1 MSELEYNK
9 KFSFDSPPPKPKP
22 TEYASITIGIFF
34 DGTNNNKD
42 NTDHKTDNTETFRIK
57 SKKGDSYYNDYSN
70 VARMWEFYDTPT
82 RIYIDGI
89 GTQSNDKDDTILGS
103 GLGIGKTGVR
113 AKVRKGCEEIV
124 KKIKT
129 LTDKKKIEVLTLDA
143 FGFSRG
149 AAAARNFV
157 YEINKAAYAAIPM
170 AIGDGTIIFT
180 DADGEATSER
190 MLPEYG
196 HLGLTLKQSEITV
209 DTIVVRFLGIYD
221 TVASYGIY
229 HKNDV
234 AELHL
239 NEITTVNKIVHFTA
253 QNEHRENFSLTNITS
268 AKSKDTAHI
277 EKSMPGVHSDIGGSY
292 LDNVDETIEKISTEY
307 WGIEDLERERTRI
320 IEEGW
325 FLPNEISIIRNKV
338 TSNILTGTRRLGNGY
353 SYIPMHFMCTYATTY
368 RKPLP
373 FRQNALEDKY
383 TINNVQVEKGGV
395 TIAPNDFLI
404 GIKNSLSPYVF
415 EGDEINISIKNL
427 KLLRNCFLHWSARY
441 EGIGMGPNIIN
452 GRRERRV
459 FNG

>member
-1 MSELEYNK
+1 MSDLNYKK
-9 KFSFDSPPPKPKP
+9 KFAYDSPPPEPAP
-22 TEYASITIGIFF
+22 SEYASITIGVFF

-42 NTDHKTDNTETFRIK
+42 NTDHRRENTATFRNV
-57 SKKGDSYYNDYSN
+57 SSEGDSYYNEYSN

-89 GTQSNDKDDTILGS
+89 GTQSNQGDSTEGSALGT
-103 GLGIGKTGVR
+103 GVTGVR

-124 KKIKT
+124 KKIKI

-157 YEINKAAYAAIPM
+157 YEINKAAYAAIPI
-170 AIGDGTIIFT
+170 AIEGTVIFT
-180 DADGEATSER
+180 DSDGRATSER

-196 HLGLTLKQSEITV
+196 HLGLALKQSGITV
-209 DTIVVRFLGIYD
+209 DSIVVRFLGIYD

-229 HKNDV
+229 HQNDV

-239 NEITTVNKIVHFTA
+239 NEITTTNKIVHFTA
-253 QNEHRENFSLTNITS
+253 QNEHRANFSLSNINN
-268 AKSKDTAHI
+268 ARSKDAAHI
-277 EKSMPGVHSDIGGSY
+277 EKSLPGVHSDIGGSY

-307 WGIEDLERERTRI
+307 WGVEDLERERAMLI
-320 IEEGW
+320 GEGW
-325 FLPNEISIIRNKV
+325 FLPNEITIIRNKV
-338 TSNILTGTRRLGNGY
+338 TSNRLTGTRRLSNGY

-368 RKPLP
+368 RRPVP
-373 FRQNALEDKY
+373 FRQNALEAKY
-383 TINNVQVEKGGV
+383 TINNVTVEKGGV
-395 TIAPNDFLI
+395 VIAPNDFLI
-404 GIKNSLSPYVF
+404 EIKNNLRPYVF
-415 EGDEINISIKNL
+415 EGTEINISIENL

-452 GRRERRV
+452 GRRQRTI